1 MSGVHGGRPDELAP
15 ATVST
20 KAIVYLTAM
29 CANAPRARVSI
40 SRSFD
45 WPHLTW
51 LSSSLLTFAR
61 RRWLVPVLL
70 LLLFFF
76 VCNYDPGSVNARVR
90 VRRVKPAGGG
100 GENSRGMKYTTITPL
115 LHDE

>member
-51 LSSSLLTFAR
+51 LSTDR
-61 RRWLVPVLL
+61 PDRPTDR
-70 LLLFFF
+70 
-76 VCNYDPGSVNARVR
+76 GRVER
-90 VRRVKPAGGG
+90 MD
-100 GENSRGMKYTTITPL
+100 S
-115 LHDE
+115 